1 MSAKLNDFGAIQLTN
16 GEFAISGTSPWQA
29 PEINREMAFKVDA
42 AKRTDNFSF
51 GMLLWRVC
59 LDGDPFKSLGDIQ
72 GTREERRQKRN
83 VIITEKKKNGT
94 LIPHVC
100 QSLAL
105 FEGFTKHQLRILC
118 DVISITLPSKA
129 QEREL
134 HISQV
139 IKLLTYDTYY
149 LERHPITPSR
159 MPSCIQVD
167 LINFDKWY
175 AEFEGLSTVVQ
186 SDIVSDLCEYA
197 ASSSST
203 ASANAAQYREE
214 SEKRIAAAYQLAIC
228 YANGFGGKFQPEECL
243 KWLSIAAKQG
253 STNAQDA
260 LRSFQKAFPGT
271 SSDNRYSPVNS
282 PDDEDKVSMLS
293 SSWVS
298 DFPVDEVSKYD
309 ESKRMLESKGEI
321 GWLRA
326 AQRGDYET
334 LETLLNACA
343 KLSSSADGVTP
354 LHFLSS
360 WDVKRAEGLGRKL
373 VEAGANV
380 DAFATPGLTRGG
392 TALMWSVL
400 DDHIEHTRIL
410 LDLGAN
416 PMVAPERDE
425 DALSVAAKL
434 HLMDHLRLLMEYV
447 RPRALRGHLAR
458 LFEAATGGD
467 SRFTRITRHGAD
479 WQVAAIKTFDF
490 LEKWNSIFPDAP
502 DLNTLL
508 VPAILAATASPFG
521 RVNTDVQMGFINK
534 AAIKPS
540 ELQLL
545 LRESIIS
552 YNKDLFDGLL
562 KIHVPV
568 DGVFEEGRS
577 VLHLCARIPDDKLA
591 VAHFTSCLLELGID
605 LERRDNKGFTPWM
618 DAVLGRKWDLAD
630 ILLDKG
636 ANSLNTDV
644 EGFNIMGLCIKTVNL
659 GAIKYLLKYAG
670 DQKFKDQ
677 FFLVNKEKQISS
689 LQLAASLPLARA
701 HGMKVEVMGTFLT
714 ILKYFGQ
721 DPSQI
726 NFRSDGIYAGATA
739 IEIAFSKGVVHAVWH
754 LAKKEGATL
763 PSTNWVSASTRA
775 HVQASEDY
783 LKHKNFERCVYIV
796 ENWEKD
802 REKISALVADWT
814 NLKTIDESV
823 VASSWEP
830 VVWDYSCRRKY
841 IKGRIYT

>member
-1 MSAKLNDFGAIQLTN
+1 MSAKLNDFGAIQLFN
-16 GEFAISGTSPWQA
+16 GEFALSGTSPWQA
-29 PEINREMAFKVDA
+29 PEIHREVAFKVDA

-72 GTREERRQKRN
+72 GTREERRHKRN
-83 VIITEKKKNGT
+83 VIITEKKKNRT

-105 FEGFTKHQLRILC
+105 FEGFTKQQLRMLC
-118 DVISITLPSKA
+118 DVISITLPSEA
-129 QEREL
+129 EQREL

-139 IKLLTYDTYY
+139 IKLLTHDTYY

-159 MPSCIQVD
+159 MPAYVQVD
-167 LINFDKWY
+167 LISFDKWY

-186 SDIVSDLCEYA
+186 SDIVSDLCQYA
-197 ASSSST
+197 ASLST
-203 ASANAAQYREE
+203 ASVNAAQLREE
-214 SEKRIAAAYQLAIC
+214 SEKRVSAAYQLAIC

-253 STNAQDA
+253 FTNAQDA
-260 LRSFQKAFPGT
+260 LRSFQKAFPGHL
-271 SSDNRYSPVNS
+271 SDIEYSLPVNS

-298 DFPVDEVSKYD
+298 DFPVDQVREYD
-309 ESKRMLESKGEI
+309 ENKRMLESMGEI

-334 LETLLNACA
+334 LKMLLNVRV

-360 WDVKRAEGLGRKL
+360 WDVQKAESLGRKL

-392 TALMWSVL
+392 TPLMWSIF
-400 DDHIEHTRIL
+400 DDHIQHTRIL

-416 PMVAPERDE
+416 PMVAFGKDE

-434 HLMDHLRLLMEYV
+434 HLVDHLHLLMQYV
-447 RPRALRGHLAR
+447 QPRALRGHLAR
-458 LFEAATGGD
+458 LFGAAAGGD
-467 SRFTRITRHGAD
+467 NRFTRITRHGVD
-479 WQVAAIKTFDF
+479 WQVAAIRTFEF
-490 LEKWNSIFPDAP
+490 LKNWNGIFPDAP

-508 VPAILAATASPFG
+508 IPAILAGAASPFG
-521 RVNTDVQMGFINK
+521 RVNTDVQMGFITI

-540 ELQLL
+540 QLQLL
-545 LRESIIS
+545 LRESILS

-562 KIHVPV
+562 KFYVPI
-568 DGVFEEGRS
+568 DGVFEEGRT

-591 VAHFTSCLLELGID
+591 TAHFASCLLESGVD
-605 LERRDNKGFTPWM
+605 LERKDDKGFTPWM

-636 ANSLNTDV
+636 ANPLKTDV

-659 GAIKYLLKYAG
+659 GAIKYLLKYAS
-670 DQKFKDQ
+670 DDKFKDQ
-677 FFLVNKEKQISS
+677 FFLVNNEKQISS

-701 HGMKVEVMGTFLT
+701 HGMRVEVMGTFLT

-721 DPSQI
+721 DPSQV

-739 IEIAFSKGVVHAVWH
+739 IDIALSKGVVHAVWH
-754 LAKKEGATL
+754 LAKKGATL
-763 PSTNWVSASTRA
+763 PSTNWVSALNRV
-775 HVQASEDY
+775 HVQANEDY
-783 LKHKNFERCVYIV
+783 LKNKNFERCVYIV

-802 REKISALVADWT
+802 REKTNGLAADWT
-814 NLKTIDESV
+814 NLKTIDESM

-830 VVWDYSCRRKY
+830 AVWDYSCRYKY
-841 IKGRIYT
+841 IKGRVYT